1 MIYLIIILITIC
13 LIGIVG
19 LAFRYTREISAARKR
34 IDSLG
39 SQVIETACG
48 PIEYA
53 RVGKGYPALV
63 VHGAL
68 GGFDHGLWVAH
79 SFNVTDFQ
87 VIAISRFGYLRSPI
101 PANADLNLQADLFA
115 SLLDSLEIDK
125 VIVFAI
131 SAGSTSAIRFTA
143 RHPERISALVLVG
156 PDSPG
161 EVQLQM
167 PPRFVFDT
175 LMRSDFIYWILITF
189 FKEKVKSVM
198 GLVPVGFNPTPEN
211 EVLLKMF
218 LKGNQPISKRI
229 DGLIFESYNL
239 VSEFNES
246 VSPES
251 PYPLGSIKTPVLV
264 VNSLDDP
271 LAVAENVEALA
282 KLMPNARQ
290 YIVPNGGHFFFGH
303 DDEVKKEIAQFL
315 YSKVGGGIPKG
326 LTILLK

>member
-13 LIGIVG
+13 VIGIVG

-79 SFNVTDFQ
+79 SFDVTDYQ
-87 VIAISRFGYLRSPI
+87 VISVSRLGYLRSPI

-115 SLLDSLEIDK
+115 SLLDSLKIDK

-143 RHPERISALVLVG
+143 RHPKRVSALVLVG

-198 GLVPVGFNPTPEN
+198 GLVPMGFNPTPEN
-211 EVLLKMF
+211 ETLLKMF

-229 DGLIFESYNL
+229 DGLIFENYNL

-251 PYPLGSIKTPVLV
+251 PYPLGGIKTPVLV
-264 VNSLDDP
+264 VNSRDDP
-271 LAVAENVEALA
+271 LAVAENVQALA

-303 DDEVKKEIAQFL
+303 DEEVKKEIAQFL
-315 YSKVGGGIPKG
+315 HTKVDGGLPKG
-326 LTILLK
+326 

>member
-1 MIYLIIILITIC
+1 LTYFLVILIL
-13 LIGIVG
+13 LISLSI
-19 LAFRYTREISAARKR
+19 AWIAARYRREITAAKKR
-34 IDSLG
+34 LTGLG

-53 RVGKGYPALV
+53 WVGNGYPALV

-68 GGFDHGLWVAH
+68 GGFDSGLWVAH

-87 VIAISRFGYLRSPI
+87 VIAVSRFGYLRSPI
-101 PANADLNLQADLFA
+101 PANANLNLQADLFA

-143 RHPERISALVLVG
+143 RHPERVSALVLVG

-198 GLVPVGFNPTPEN
+198 GLVPVGLNPTPEN
-211 EVLLKMF
+211 ETLLKMF

-229 DGLIFESYNL
+229 DGLIFENHNL

-251 PYPLGSIKTPVLV
+251 PYPLGRIKTPVLV

-271 LAVAENVEALA
+271 LAVAENVQALA

-303 DDEVKKEIAQFL
+303 DEEVKKEIAQFL
-315 YSKVGGGIPKG
+315 HTKVDGGLPKG
-326 LTILLK
+326 

>member
-1 MIYLIIILITIC
+1 MIYLIVILITIVV
-13 LIGIVG
+13 LGIVG
-19 LAFRYTREISAARKR
+19 IAIRYKREINRARTR

-48 PIEYA
+48 SIEYA
-53 RVGKGYPALV
+53 RVGNGYPALV

-79 SFNVTDFQ
+79 SFDVTDYQ
-87 VIAISRFGYLRSPI
+87 VISISRLGYLRSPI

-115 SLLDSLEIDK
+115 GLLDSLNIDK

-131 SAGSTSAIRFTA
+131 SAGSTSAIRFAA
-143 RHPERISALVLVG
+143 RHPERVSALVLVG

-167 PPRFVFDT
+167 PPKFVFDT

-189 FKEKVKSVM
+189 FEEKVKSVM
-198 GLVPVGFNPTPEN
+198 GLVPRGFIPTPEN
-211 EVLLKMF
+211 EVMLKMF
-218 LKGNQPISKRI
+218 LAGNQPISKRI

-239 VSEFNES
+239 VSEFNKS
-246 VSPES
+246 VTPES

-271 LAVAENVEALA
+271 LAIAENVKALTN
-282 KLMPNARQ
+282 LIPNARQ

-303 DDEVKKEIAQFL
+303 SEEVKTEIAQFL
-315 YSKVGGGIPKG
+315 H
-326 LTILLK
+326 LKP